1 MFDSRPA
8 GVAGDDP
15 AGGQAGG
22 GGLQCGVWDPGR
34 QLAGTDDHWLLA
46 DHQSYNHHWNYSGCS
61 YVLDIGEIRL

>member
-1 MFDSRPA
+1 MLYAKTIFIIFVNVQRA
-8 GVAGDDP
+8 GAAVDDP

-46 DHQSYNHHWNYSGCS
+46 DHQSNNHHWDYS
-61 YVLDIGEIRL
+61 